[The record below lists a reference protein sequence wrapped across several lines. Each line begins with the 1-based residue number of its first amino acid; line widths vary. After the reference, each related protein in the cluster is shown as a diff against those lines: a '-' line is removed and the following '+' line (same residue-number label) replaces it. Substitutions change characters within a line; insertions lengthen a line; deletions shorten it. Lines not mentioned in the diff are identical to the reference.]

1 MAKIKNFV
9 LTINH
14 SDGDTTEVTPISAT
28 RTQAIK
34 FMMRKIKEI
43 MDIDPDSLDYG
54 TDEPEQL
61 DYCEREDRYTGTVV
75 FSDSH
80 STITLQGITGFKP
93 LTETDAEND
102 GDREDHNYGKSESEE
117 LIREHIK
124 ETADRFLEIYHVK

>member
-61 DYCEREDRYTGTVV
+61 DYCEWEDRYTVTVV
-75 FSDSH
+75 FSNSH

-102 GDREDHNYGKSESEE
+102 GDHEDHIFESLTESY
-117 LIREHIK
+117 LK
-124 ETADRFLEIYHVK
+124 IYHVK